1 MAWIESIMLDLDG
14 LECVS
19 VFTWTQEVVE
29 KA

>member
-1 MAWIESIMLDLDG
+1 MPWVESIMMDLDG

-19 VFTWTQEVVE
+19 VFTWTHEVVE